1 MKKVSLKKAVEL
13 NKQSIQSH
21 IGSGDQAHLPVSSE
35 HAGFMTP
42 DLLHNQQLASGN
54 RQWLDVGTDVQTLA
68 PGHYVGTDIQNS
80 AFPDSPGAIVLVDVT
95 DATGVDGSDYRQIVQ
110 MLSVNGE
117 IRVMNLHGKST
128 LTPKGYSTIE
138 RVEPLWTGS
147 VDTVGT
153 TLTLADTIA
162 NMSAVRVTTDNGGGG
177 VKTTVIPKPKSV
189 SALVAGIEDT
199 NITTNGDSASVFEMS
214 ISLNNNTAKITT
226 NTVYDIKQQLQVKTG
241 LMKVLSIEGVF

>member
-42 DLLHNQQLASGN
+42 DLLRDQQLASGN
-54 RQWLDVGTDVQTLA
+54 RQWLDADTDVQTLV
-68 PGHYVGTDIQNS
+68 PGHYIGTNIKHS
-80 AFPDSPGAIVLVDVT
+80 AFPNSPGAIVLVDVT

-128 LTPKGYSTIE
+128 SAPKGYSTIE
-138 RVEPLWTGS
+138 RVEPLWTGN

-153 TLTLADTIA
+153 TLTLADTIT
-162 NMSAVRVTTDNGGGG
+162 NMSAVRITTDNGGGG
-177 VKTTVIPKPKSV
+177 VKTTFIPKTKSV
-189 SALVAGIEDT
+189 SNLVAGIEDT
-199 NITTNGDSASVFEMS
+199 NITTSGDSASALEMM
-214 ISLNNNTAKITT
+214 INFNDNTAKITT
-226 NTVYDIKQQLQVKTG
+226 NMVYDIKKQLQVTTG
-241 LMKVLSIEGVF
+241 LMKVLKIEGVF